1 MLRQTTPDCHN
12 CPSRLHNPLNCC
24 SSANI
29 GFISQGKIS
38 QHYNAGQTIFG
49 EGTRPTGLYCVHA
62 GRVKITKSGGDGK
75 EQIIRLVRQ
84 GNILG
89 YRALIA
95 DSPHATSAVAL
106 SDCTVCL
113 IPKHLISQQLTDNAP
128 FSNALLQVLAADLGN
143 TAERMLHLAYKPV
156 RERLAEAL
164 LLLLRTYHS
173 DETTDRPFTI
183 AISREDLGAL
193 MGTTKETTTRMLSEF
208 KHEGLLATRG
218 SAITILAPKQLSAIA
233 TQFD

>member
-1 MLRQTTPDCHN
+1 MSGTDT
-12 CPSRLHNPLNCC
+12 
-24 SSANI
+24 I
-29 GFISQGKIS
+29 GQEKTSQR
-38 QHYNAGQTIFG
+38 YAAGQTIFG
-49 EGTRPTGLYCVHA
+49 EGTRPAGLYCVHE
-62 GRVKITKSGGDGK
+62 GRIKITKSGGDGK
-75 EQIIRLVRQ
+75 EQIIRLVK
-84 GNILG
+84 GGDLLG

-95 DSPHATSAVAL
+95 GSAHATSAVAL

-113 IPKHLISQQLTDNAP
+113 IPRRAFGQQLTDNP
-128 FSNALLQVLAADLGN
+128 LFSSALMQLLATNLGD

-164 LLLLRTYHS
+164 LLLLRTYHPA
-173 DETTDRPFTI
+173 EAAGQPFTI

-208 KHEGLLATRG
+208 KQEGLLTTQG
-218 SAITILAPKQLSAIA
+218 SAITILAPRQLGEIA